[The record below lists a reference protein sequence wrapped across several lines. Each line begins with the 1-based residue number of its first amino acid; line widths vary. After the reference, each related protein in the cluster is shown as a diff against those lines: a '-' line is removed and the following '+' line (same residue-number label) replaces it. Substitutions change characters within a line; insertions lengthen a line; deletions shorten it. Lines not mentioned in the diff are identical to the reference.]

1 MRNRI
6 IEEDMEFIAASD
18 IPWDILEG
26 KTMLV
31 SGANGFLPAYMVET
45 ILFLNERR
53 FKKKAKILA
62 LVRNKER
69 FLQRF
74 MNYTGRDDLHIIEQ
88 DVCKPINITEKV
100 HFIVHAASQASPNY
114 YKRDPVGTLCPNV
127 LGTHYLLELAREKEV
142 ESFLFFSSGEVYG
155 EVSADRIPTKEEW
168 YGYVD
173 PTNIRSCYAE
183 SKRMGETMC
192 VSWLSQYGVP
202 AKIVRPF
209 HTYGPGMRLDDGR
222 VYADFVSDII
232 NKRNI
237 HMKSDGS
244 AIRAFCYLADATAGF
259 FTVMLNGNNGEAYNI
274 GNNQCEISILELA
287 NKLVALFPEFGLT
300 VERNEA
306 ADDKMYLKSNISKNS
321 PDITKARSLGWEP
334 RFDIMQGF
342 KRTIISY
349 NIG

>member
-1 MRNRI
+1 MRNKI
-6 IEEDMEFIAASD
+6 IEEDLEFIIASD
-18 IPWDILEG
+18 IPWDTLEG
-26 KTMLV
+26 KTILI

-74 MNYTGRDDLHIIEQ
+74 TNYKDREDLQVIIQ
-88 DVCKPINITEKV
+88 DVCKPINITKNV
-100 HFIVHAASQASPNY
+100 NFIVHAASQASPNY
-114 YKRDPVGTLCPNV
+114 YGRDPVGTLCPNV
-127 LGTHYLLELAREKEV
+127 LGTYHLLELAREKEV
-142 ESFLFFSSGEVYG
+142 ENFLFFSSGEVYG
-155 EVSADRIPTKEEW
+155 EVSSNRIPTKEEW

-192 VSWLSQYGVP
+192 VSWFCQYGVP

-237 HMKSDGS
+237 RMNSDGS
-244 AIRAFCYLADATAGF
+244 AIRAFCYLADAMAGF
-259 FTVMLNGNNGEAYNI
+259 FTVLFNGSNGEAYNI
-274 GNNQCEISILELA
+274 GNNNCEISILELA
-287 NKLVALFPEFGLT
+287 NELVALFPEYGLT
-300 VERNEA
+300 VERNIV

-321 PDITKARSLGWEP
+321 PDITKAKSLGWEP
-334 RFDIMQGF
+334 RFDIKQGF
-342 KRTIISY
+342 KRTILSY
-349 NIG
+349 CI